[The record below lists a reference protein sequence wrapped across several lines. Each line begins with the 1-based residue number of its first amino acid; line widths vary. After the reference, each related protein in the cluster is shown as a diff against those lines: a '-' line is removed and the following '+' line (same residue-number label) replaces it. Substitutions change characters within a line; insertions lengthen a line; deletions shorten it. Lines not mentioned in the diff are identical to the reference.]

1 VLARLEQIVGVES
14 AEIDRRGE
22 LLRLRL
28 AHPETLVVVTRTLEE
43 LGFSSD
49 PLGEAHVSAAA
60 VARWYGRG
68 AVGELS
74 REEAGVIAR
83 RVVGPFVASRALS
96 ATQGARVGD
105 TVARA
110 LYECFVAHT
119 LTASAVPDSLR
130 EVCARAVEMA
140 VRPELGIEGA
150 AELARLLREDLA
162 RPVVD

>member
-1 VLARLEQIVGVES
+1 M
-14 AEIDRRGE
+14 
-22 LLRLRL
+22 
-28 AHPETLVVVTRTLEE
+28 RTLEE
-43 LGFSSD
+43 LGFAAD
-49 PLGEAHVSAAA
+49 VLAEADASAAE
-60 VARWYGRG
+60 VVHWYGRG
-68 AVGELS
+68 EVRELS
-74 REEAGVIAR
+74 REEAAVIAR
-83 RVVGPFVASRALS
+83 RVVERFAESRHVTS
-96 ATQGARVGD
+96 AGSDRLRD